1 MSMESSNRTGGRIL
15 NLIKP
20 LDAFEMEIVNE
31 RHPAAFISG
40 KAAGENF
47 NFGAFRWHGYTLGL

>member
-1 MSMESSNRTGGRIL
+1 M